1 MLQFDAIESKETQ
14 TELPCENSTMYG
26 FLDGPH
32 GVFAGNFVVITDEIM
47 DGFRNTGAAPGI
59 CWAFA
64 LYISL
69 HIKVR

>member
-1 MLQFDAIESKETQ
+1 MLQFDGRESQKTQ
-14 TELPCENSTMYG
+14 TELPCEDSIMYG

-47 DGFRNTGAAPGI
+47 DGFRNTGGIPGI
-59 CWAFA
+59 WAFA

-69 HIKVR
+69 HL